1 MPNTAANTTKSAA
14 IRSKLYNLVLR
25 VGMCSYSIAPSGTIE
40 VMKRLR
46 LDHILAWL
54 LLVILGLIVVHA
66 PLTVFIESRWPG
78 VGDAAKAWKELL
90 LLTALLLLC
99 VKITLSKVWGK
110 LLQDKLLWLIGGYAV
125 LHIVMVLA
133 GHTTTMAAVAGLM
146 IDLRYVAYF
155 VAVYVFLR
163 LCPNYIQ
170 SFYRVV
176 LVGAVIVLGFAL
188 LQQVLPRDFLK
199 YAGYS
204 ESTIKPYLTVDENPD
219 YVRHSSTLRGPN
231 PLGAYAVMALAGVVA
246 YGMAVGRKVKD
257 AKVKYLHLLL
267 AIGALVALWSS
278 HSRSAW
284 IAAVAA
290 VVLLAAVRYR
300 KVLSGKVAAWLVL
313 AAVVVAAGVY
323 AIKDTSFFHNV
334 VLHDNPTTGADIDS
348 NSGHLE
354 SLIDGT
360 AKMLASPLG
369 SGVGSTGSAS
379 LYGDAPVII
388 ENQYLFT
395 AHEVGWLG
403 LGLFVVIFT
412 IIMIRLWKLRQSWKA
427 LAVFASGAGLAVIG
441 LLLPV
446 WADDTVSI
454 IWWGL
459 AAVVLAE
466 GGIRGKTTNQKAKR
480 TT

>member
-1 MPNTAANTTKSAA
+1 
-14 IRSKLYNLVLR
+14 
-25 VGMCSYSIAPSGTIE
+25 
-40 VMKRLR
+40 MKRLR
-46 LDHILAWL
+46 LEHVLAWL
-54 LLVILGLIVVHA
+54 LLVIMGLIVVHA
-66 PLTVFIESRWPG
+66 PLTVFIESQWPG
-78 VGDAAKAWKELL
+78 VADIAKAWKELL

-99 VKITLSKVWGK
+99 VKITLSKAWGRFIH
-110 LLQDKLLWLIGGYAV
+110 DKLLWLIGGYAL
-125 LHIVMVLA
+125 LHIVMVA
-133 GHTTTMAAVAGLM
+133 FDQATTMAAVAGLM

-155 VAVYVFLR
+155 AAVYIFLR
-163 LCPNYIQ
+163 LYPGYIG
-170 SFYRVV
+170 SFYRVAA
-176 LVGAVIVLGFAL
+176 VGAVIVLGFAL
-188 LQQVLPRDFLK
+188 LQQVLPRDFLQ
-199 YAGYS
+199 YIGYS

-231 PLGAYAVMALAGVVA
+231 PLGAYAVMVLAGVVA
-246 YGMAVGRKVKD
+246 YGMAVGRRVKN
-257 AKVKYLHLLL
+257 AKVKYLHLFL
-267 AIGALVALWSS
+267 AIGAVVALIIS

-284 IAAVAA
+284 IAAVGT
-290 VVLLAAVRYR
+290 VLLLVAVRYYSAFTGR
-300 KVLSGKVAAWLVL
+300 IAAWLVL
-313 AAVVVAAGVY
+313 AAVVLAAGVY

-395 AHEVGWLG
+395 AHEVGWPG

-427 LAVFASGAGLAVIG
+427 LAVFASGVGLAIIG

-446 WADDTVSI
+446 WVDDTVSI

-459 AAVVLAE
+459 AAIVLAE
-466 GGIRGKTTNQKAKR
+466 GGVRGKTTNQKAKR